1 MIRSPIHLVAS
12 IAAVA
17 VAVAG
22 GCGSA
27 IKPAA
32 TAEPTSRSSV
42 APIISP
48 AVLAEPDGLEI
59 RQWTVRFDPDALAA
73 ALAPYLE
80 APPITDAVTEQR
92 LRETGLRLVVA
103 PIEAVE
109 SLRARMPLTG
119 RIDRRWVGQAPDWT
133 EIYAGERFAAGTP
146 VRVGDER
153 LILGE
158 GQLRMLLRTWTELD
172 TEPRLRIDIA
182 VQHEPPRG
190 PMTLSTAVAPRRRGV
205 VEEGLIFR
213 SSVAELILDGS
224 SVALLIP
231 ASPEEDWFHTEAEPE
246 DAGDDSPVADDSPEP
261 AAWLPQ
267 PEAPAEFLSGPPAP
281 NTPTLG
287 EALMLTTD
295 RAAAAPRSRAVIVL
309 IPRVAGRAGILP

>member
-1 MIRSPIHLVAS
+1 MIRSRIHFVVS
-12 IAAVA
+12 ITAV
-17 VAVAG
+17 VVAG

-32 TAEPTSRSSV
+32 TAEPTARSSA

-59 RQWTVRFDPDALAA
+59 RQWSVRFDPDVLAA
-73 ALAPYLE
+73 ALAPHLDN
-80 APPITDAVTEQR
+80 PPIADAVTEQR
-92 LRETGLRLVVA
+92 LRQAGLRMVVA

-146 VRVGDER
+146 VRIGDER

-158 GQLRMLLRTWTELD
+158 GRLRMLLRAWSEID
-172 TEPRLRIDIA
+172 SEPGLRIDLAI
-182 VQHEPPRG
+182 QHEPPRG
-190 PMTLSTAVAPRRRGV
+190 PMTLSTVAAPRRRGV

-213 SSVAELILDGS
+213 SSVAELMLDGS
-224 SVALLIP
+224 SVVLLIP
-231 ASPEEDWFHTEAEPE
+231 ASPEEDWLRTETESE

-261 AAWLPQ
+261 ADWLPQ
-267 PEAPAEFLSGPPAP
+267 PKAAAEFLPGPPAP
-281 NTPTLG
+281 DTPTLG

-295 RAAAAPRSRAVIVL
+295 RGASAPRSRAVIVL